1 MTFAHPQLLILLTL
15 IPAFLFFVAWANK
28 QRKAQLEKLGDRR
41 LIDRLSDTV
50 NWTGRRWKIA
60 LWFVALTLI
69 VIAAARPQWGT
80 EVQAVD
86 QEGLQVMVALD
97 VSNSM
102 LAADIKPTRLDR
114 AKLEISDLMNKL
126 NGDEIGLVLFSGAS
140 FIQFPLTSD
149 YTTARNY
156 VQSADPSVISRSG
169 TVIGDAI
176 YTAMQGFDPNLE
188 SQKVLII
195 MTDGEDS
202 ETDAVAAAQAA
213 ADAGVMIYTIG
224 FGTAAG
230 EPIPDFNQYDE
241 QIGFKTDQAGNV
253 VLSKLDEATL
263 QQIAQTGNGRY
274 FQATAAGSELDQLL
288 NEIDDLQKATLESR
302 FETRRIERYQIF
314 LAIGLLALV
323 LAEFIPERK
332 VKLASKD
339 WRFEINK
346 QKSQSS
352 NKTRLQEQQSPIS

>member
-1 MTFAHPQLLILLTL
+1 MTFEYPQLLILLAL
-15 IPAFLFFVAWANK
+15 LPAFAVFVAWANQ
-28 QRKAQLEKLGDRR
+28 QRKTQLAKLGDPR

-50 NWTGRRWKIA
+50 NWNGRRWKIA
-60 LWFVALTLI
+60 LWFVALGLL
-69 VIAAARPQWGT
+69 VITAARPQWGA

-102 LAADIKPTRLDR
+102 LAEDIKPTRLDR

-149 YTTARNY
+149 YATARTY
-156 VQSADPSVISRSG
+156 VENADPGVISRSG

-176 YTAMQGFDPNLE
+176 NTALMGFDPNLE
-188 SQKVLII
+188 SQKVLVI

-202 ETDAVAAAQAA
+202 ETDAIAAAQAA

-224 FGTAAG
+224 FGTTEG
-230 EPIPDFNQYDE
+230 EPIPDFNEFGEMTGY
-241 QIGFKTDQAGNV
+241 KTDQAGNV

-263 QQIAQTGNGRY
+263 QEIAQTGNGRY
-274 FQATAAGSELDQLL
+274 FQASADGRELDQLL
-288 NEIDDLQKATLESR
+288 AEIDNLQKAQLQSR
-302 FETRRIERYQIF
+302 FETRKIERYQIF
-314 LAIGLLALV
+314 LLVALLAL
-323 LAEFIPERK
+323 LIAEFIPERK
-332 VKLASKD
+332 GTVPRMSLLKKGEAGKLV
-339 WRFEINK
+339 INPTI
-346 QKSQSS
+346 
-352 NKTRLQEQQSPIS
+352 NEA

>member
-1 MTFAHPQLLILLTL
+1 MTFEHPQLLILLAL
-15 IPAFLFFVAWANK
+15 LPAFAVFIAWANQ
-28 QRKAQLEKLGDRR
+28 QRKAQLEKLGDRH

-50 NWTGRRWKIA
+50 NWNGRRWKIA
-60 LWFVALTLI
+60 LWFVALALL
-69 VIAAARPQWGT
+69 VITAARPQWGA

-102 LAADIKPTRLDR
+102 LAEDIKPTRLDR

-149 YTTARNY
+149 YATARTY
-156 VQSADPSVISRSG
+156 VENADPSVISRSG

-202 ETDAVAAAQAA
+202 ETDAIAAAQAA
-213 ADAGVMIYTIG
+213 AKAGVMIYTIG
-224 FGTAAG
+224 FGTAEG
-230 EPIPDFNQYDE
+230 EPIPDFNEYGE
-241 QIGFKTDQAGNV
+241 MTGYKTDQAGNV

-263 QQIAQTGNGRY
+263 QEIAQTGNGRY
-274 FQATAAGSELDQLL
+274 FQATADGRELDQLL
-288 NEIDDLQKATLESR
+288 GEIDNLQKAQLQSR
-302 FETRRIERYQIF
+302 FETRKIERYQIF
-314 LAIGLLALV
+314 LLIALLAL
-323 LAEFIPERK
+323 LIAEFIPERK
-332 VKLASKD
+332 GTARRISLL
-339 WRFEINK
+339 
-346 QKSQSS
+346 QKGKAVGQRRPSLER
-352 NKTRLQEQQSPIS
+352 N

>member
-1 MTFAHPQLLILLTL
+1 MTFEYPQLLMLLL
-15 IPAFLFFVAWANK
+15 LLPLFALFIAWANK
-28 QRKAQLEKLGDRR
+28 QRKAQLEKLGDRH
-41 LIDRLSDTV
+41 LIDRLSNSV
-50 NWTGRRWKIA
+50 NWNGRNWKLA
-60 LWFVALTLI
+60 LWFVAIALL
-69 VIAAARPQWGT
+69 VITAARPQWGA

-102 LAADIKPTRLDR
+102 LAEDIKPTRLDR
-114 AKLEISDLMNKL
+114 AKLEISDLMYKL

-149 YTTARNY
+149 YATARNY

-176 YTAMQGFDPNLE
+176 ETAMQGFDPNLE
-188 SQKVLII
+188 SQKVLVI

-202 ETDAVAAAQAA
+202 ETDAIAAAQAA

-230 EPIPDFNQYDE
+230 EPIPNFNEYGE
-241 QIGFKTDQAGNV
+241 MVGYKTDQTANV

-274 FQATAAGSELDQLL
+274 FQATADGRELDQLL
-288 NEIDDLQKATLESR
+288 GEIDNLQKAKLESR
-302 FETRRIERYQIF
+302 FETRKIERYQIF
-314 LAIGLLALV
+314 LLVALLALL

-332 VKLASKD
+332 GTMPRITLAKKKEAAVGKLVT
-339 WRFEINK
+339 E
-346 QKSQSS
+346 
-352 NKTRLQEQQSPIS
+352 